1 MRSDCS
7 VSMLQLPW
15 RIWRWN
21 LFGKSEKFF
30 AWAKAQECWALPRQ
44 APAQQCSWPGSA
56 LGSPFSESHTCFFH
70 FVGFSSIA
78 TIQICCSRLPLF
90 RGTMAWSQLL
100 AASIWSVF
108 QEILCSKPA
117 PASTLPSYSSSH
129 YPSDNKYFLSCYTPV
144 AEPWESLGSAPAL
157 ESRLSMRKGEVGREN
172 RHVEPLLLKSFS
184 THSGSAAKD
193 VSTPASGSCAACESR
208 DGLHTP

>member
-21 LFGKSEKFF
+21 LFGKMKNSLLGQKHRSAELSRGRH
-30 AWAKAQECWALPRQ
+30 QP
-44 APAQQCSWPGSA
+44 SSA
-56 LGSPFSESHTCFFH
+56 LGQVLPWALLSQSHTCFFH

-184 THSGSAAKD
+184 PHSGSAAKD